1 MSRVINTDS
10 PGKLRNQI
18 MRTAAEVIRRLSH
31 KTEVDDETRD
41 MVALLI
47 YCFREVS
54 KGIDESVRAWEK
66 RDYWLKAEQFR
77 IKWAW
82 VGQAAA
88 DLERIVRTNAWDDLP
103 HTLIGLLPYFEDIKI
118 AKLTRKP
125 GLWQGAYQR
134 LLQENPSTRGSDT
147 V

>member
-1 MSRVINTDS
+1 MSRVINVDS

-31 KTEVDDETRD
+31 KTEVDDEARD

-47 YCFREVS
+47 YCFREVNT
-54 KGIDESVRAWEK
+54 GIDESVRAWEK

-88 DLERIVRTNAWDDLP
+88 DLERIVRTEAWDDLP
-103 HTLIGLLPYFEDIKI
+103 HTLIQLLPYFEDIKI
-118 AKLTRKP
+118 AKFTRKP

-134 LLQENPSTRGSDT
+134 LLQENPSARGVDT
-147 V
+147 A